1 MNGSPDYSRKSRGR
15 GFSVFLG
22 IILLVIAVVAVLVG
36 RETIAMPK
44 LFGSNNLTEVRAVI
58 GSEKKEFFE
67 DPEVI
72 EAFADHGFEVNV
84 DTAGSRRIA
93 TDVDLSPYDFAFPSS
108 APAAQK
114 ISEANSTT
122 GRFTPFYSPMA
133 VATFGTITDMLET
146 KGIVSNVG
154 GTDTIDLGALL
165 HETQAGTRWS
175 ELSPNYQSNRVVQIS
190 TTDVR
195 TSNSAA
201 MYLSMMSW
209 VKNGGKTVSSTAEA
223 DAIIPELSQLFVGQG
238 YTESTSAGPFD
249 EYLSQGMGSKPMVM
263 IYEAQFLA
271 EQNKEN
277 SRISGDME
285 LVYPSPTVYS
295 THTVVSLSDVGA
307 EIGELLETDETLQ
320 QLAVKH
326 GFRPKNSA
334 MIADAG
340 MTDRMPNNLNVID
353 PPDYDFLERLIDGVG
368 ASYSA
373 APAEED
379 TDL

>member
-1 MNGSPDYSRKSRGR
+1 MNRSSAYSKKPRGR

-22 IILLVIAVVAVLVG
+22 IILVVIAVFATLVG
-36 RETIAMPK
+36 RGTITMPK
-44 LFGSNNLTEVRAVI
+44 IFGSNNLTEVSAVI
-58 GSEKKEFFE
+58 GSEKKEFFQ

-72 EAFADHGFEVNV
+72 EAFAKHGFEVNV

-108 APAAQK
+108 TPAAQK
-114 ISEANSTT
+114 ISESHTTT

-133 VATFGTITDMLET
+133 VATFGTITDMLQAR
-146 KGIVSNVG
+146 GIVSA
-154 GTDTIDLGALL
+154 GTVDLGRLID
-165 HETQAGTRWS
+165 ETQAGTRWS
-175 ELSPNYQSNRVVQIS
+175 EISTNYPSNRVVQIS

-209 VKNGGKTVSSTAEA
+209 VKNNGTTISSIAEA
-223 DAIIPELSQLFVGQG
+223 DALIPELSQLFVGQG

-249 EYLSQGMGSKPMVM
+249 EYLSQGMGAKPMVM

-271 EQNKEN
+271 EQAKEN
-277 SRISGDME
+277 SRITSDME
-285 LVYPSPTVYS
+285 LIYPSPTVYS
-295 THTVVSLSDVGA
+295 THTVVSLSEVGA
-307 EIGELLETDETLQ
+307 EIGQLLETDDTLQ
-320 QLAVKH
+320 RLAIKH

-334 MIADAG
+334 MIAEEG
-340 MTDRMPNNLNVID
+340 MSNQMPNNLNLID

-368 ASYSA
+368 ASYNVL
-373 APAEED
+373 PVEED
-379 TDL
+379 ADL